1 MKKIISKILIILILL
16 VMLFEFTCSSP
27 ISYAVDIRTDPESW
41 VNRITSL
48 MGGIISIKL
57 WLFRLQATGII
68 VTTLDL
74 ATNTLAESCGISSD
88 PFFDGTKAK
97 PMTPIDIFYN
107 KYAILDINF
116 FEIEDK
122 NWIEAAFT
130 DDIIG
135 NLRKGVA
142 TWYYTFR
149 NISAIILLCILIYVG
164 IRMALATVADEKAK
178 YQKMLYDWLCSFIL
192 IFVLQYIIIFTIE
205 ANNGIVYFLRE
216 ALMVRTGI
224 LQFTSMDAILGLMA
238 LQATTGMGMG
248 SFIAIAAL
256 CMIVFQTIAFFLAYL
271 NRMLK
276 VAFLILISPLISVTY
291 SIDKM
296 GDGKA
301 QALNSWLK
309 EFVYTILIQPFH
321 IVLYMAFANTAMA
334 LLTTT
339 NPWLG
344 FIDNIIS
351 GGYSE
356 IVNAVLVILCLKFVN
371 DGEKIIRKIFNF
383 QDDSSTT
390 SMAAGAAVGLAALNT
405 MKKGAQ
411 IGSKAAGVVNK
422 FGGMP
427 ARFAKA
433 LEANEKFNKV
443 RDKFN
448 QTALG
453 KYMQSDHFNKIKNSK
468 FLNDTAKKIGK
479 GAAFVGG
486 LGKGAYNRIN
496 KVITGAKKLKEN
508 SKFYNKHKDKLKKLK
523 EANKRY
529 LPKTMA
535 LMGAA
540 MSYATGTSG
549 VMQAIGMGNA
559 FMQGT
564 EGYFSASGGF
574 LSSET
579 GDMLMDQLKDD
590 DEEYQENARQLEE
603 NGEALKTNRKAI
615 KQANKN
621 IASVANATL
630 KPSDSIEE
638 FDAQYKAYR
647 ECLENGDTRGAQEL
661 KDELMGKSGALFN
674 AYENREELKKKEKD
688 LLANKDELEQKKIDI
703 EKRLAATDVDTLK
716 AMLKKF
722 DQQGQKAEIDKAK
735 TEVLKSIEKAMLERK
750 RAAAKKENP
759 NDSTDHIEL
768 TDEEKDDAKAMQQR
782 MLMNLDRSVLK
793 TGNSYDTRKAVQ
805 SMFGEE
811 SDCGE
816 DLIKSLESYKTCK
829 RGEQYNK
836 NKSSYLE
843 FGGEEET
850 FEQKT
855 IKKATGIKHDI
866 HDFIESDSVESSEAS
881 G

>member
-1 MKKIISKILIILILL
+1 MKRIISKILIILILF

-205 ANNGIVYFLRE
+205 ANNGIVHFLRE

-291 SIDKM
+291 SIDKI

-422 FGGMP
+422 FGAMP
-427 ARFAKA
+427 ARLSKALAASEKLKDAKA
-433 LEANEKFNKV
+433 KFDNTSV
-443 RDKFN
+443 
-448 QTALG
+448 G
-453 KYMQSDHFNKIKNSK
+453 KYLKSDHFKKVKQSKI
-468 FLNDTAKKIGK
+468 LTGGTAAIGK
-479 GAAFVGG
+479 GAKFLGG
-486 LGKGAYNRIN
+486 IGKGAYNRIN
-496 KVITGAKKLKEN
+496 KAITGVRKLKNN
-508 SKFYNKHKDKLKKLK
+508 SKFYAKHKDKLKKLK

-549 VMQAIGMGNA
+549 AMQAIGMGNA

-564 EGYFSASGGF
+564 EGYFSSSGGF
-574 LSSET
+574 LAAEA
-579 GDMLMDQLKDD
+579 GEQLMDQLKDD
-590 DEEYQENARQLEE
+590 DEEYQENARQIAE
-603 NGEALKTNRKAI
+603 NEKALDDNSAALK
-615 KQANKN
+615 QADGRINS
-621 IASVANATL
+621 IAKATL
-630 KPSDSIEE
+630 NPPESIAE
-638 FDAQYKAYR
+638 FDAQYRAYQQS
-647 ECLENGDTRGAQEL
+647 LKDGDTKGAQEL
-661 KDELMGKSGALFN
+661 EKELKGKSRTLFD
-674 AYENREELKKKEKD
+674 AYEDREKLREQRKKLKQNKKD
-688 LLANKDELEQKKIDI
+688 LEDTRIAIEQ
-703 EKRLAATDVDTLK
+703 RLAETDVDTLK
-716 AMLKKF
+716 AMLDKF
-722 DQQGQKAEIDKAK
+722 DNKGQKAQIDKAK
-735 TEVLKSIEKAMLERK
+735 NEVLKMIQQAMI
-750 RAAAKKENP
+750 AKKIAENQGENS
-759 NDSTDHIEL
+759 NDSNDNITL
-768 TDEEKDDAKAMQQR
+768 TDEEQADAKAMQQR
-782 MLMNLDRSVLK
+782 MLMNLDRSILK
-793 TGNSYDTRKAVQ
+793 TGAHYDTREAVQ
-805 SMFGEE
+805 SMFGQEN
-811 SDCGE
+811 DCGAA
-816 DLIKSLESYKTCK
+816 LLEALENYKTCK
-829 RGEQYNK
+829 RGEQYLE
-836 NKSSYLE
+836 NKSRYLE

-850 FEQKT
+850 FQQKT
-855 IKKATGIKHDI
+855 IKKGTGRVYGMDNFLPENSEH
-866 HDFIESDSVESSEAS
+866 SSETS